1 MKFITKLF
9 IILSI
14 SIFTFAIV
22 PQNTSFAG
30 KISSMVSGTKPTDN
44 AIMGSAMTDIVKS
57 ILSLLQV
64 GSALITIIVLAFTGF
79 NYIVAADA
87 EMKSEMKK
95 KMLPIIIGLILVFSA
110 TSIAKFLLAVVGADG
125 N

>member
-14 SIFTFAIV
+14 SVFTFAIV

-110 TSIAKFLLAVVGADG
+110 TSIAKFLLAVVGSDS

>member
-14 SIFTFAIV
+14 SVFTFAIV

-110 TSIAKFLLAVVGADG
+110 TSIAKFLLAVVGADS

>member
-14 SIFTFAIV
+14 SVFTFAIV

-30 KISSMVSGTKPTDN
+30 KISSMVSETKPTDN

-110 TSIAKFLLAVVGADG
+110 TSIAKFLLAVVGADS